1 MRFWGVRRPLI
12 FGHRGA
18 SMHAPE
24 NTLSAFRLAL
34 EMGADGIELDITP
47 SADGVPMVIHDPA
60 LERTTDGKGDVRQLS
75 AGEIQ
80 KYDAGIRFGS
90 KYAGERVP
98 TLKEVFEAFGNRT
111 RYNLD
116 MKTFYPEDRPMVRTI
131 LGLIEQYQLAPYV
144 LISSFSLD
152 TLRWFSEESRKL
164 RLGVLISQYT
174 PHMLQEDGRRWGIR
188 YEALHLE
195 HPLVDEDLVRRA
207 RAQRKKLVVWTV
219 NEAERK
225 RTLTLLGVDAII
237 TDDPVR

>member
-1 MRFWGVRRPLI
+1 MRFWAAKRPLI

-47 SADGVPMVIHDPA
+47 SAEGVPMIIHDPN
-60 LERTTDGKGDVRQLS
+60 LERTTSGKGDVRQLS
-75 AGEIQ
+75 AAEIQ
-80 KYDAGIRFGS
+80 KYDAGIKFGS

-98 TLKEVFEAFGNRT
+98 TLQEVFEAFGNRT

-116 MKTFYPEDRPMVRTI
+116 MKTFYPEDRPIVRTI
-131 LGLIEQYQLAPYV
+131 LGLIEQYKLAPYI

-152 TLRWFSEESRKL
+152 TLRWFTEEARGL

-174 PHMLQEDGRRWGIR
+174 PHMMLEDGRRWGVR
-188 YEALHLE
+188 YEALHPD
-195 HPLVDEDLVRRA
+195 HTLVDEEAIRRA
-207 RAQRKKLVVWTV
+207 REQRKKVVVWTV

-225 RTLTLLGVDAII
+225 RELTLLGVDAII